1 MCDAADYWME
11 RALKAEHAAT
21 HDAMTGLLNRA
32 GLYQQGIA
40 GYRYVTVVDAD
51 GLKAAN
57 DSLGH
62 EAGDRLLCSI
72 ASALLDAAQAAGGVA
87 ARTGGDEF
95 VLLTARLPEL
105 PSDLSASH
113 GVTLLAGRP
122 LDQAVVQADCKM
134 YARKVARK
142 SAR

>member
-1 MCDAADYWME
+1 MCDKAEYWME

-32 GLYQQGIA
+32 GLYRQDLT
-40 GYRYVTVVDAD
+40 GYRYVTVADAD
-51 GLKAAN
+51 GLKAVN
-57 DSLGH
+57 DTLGH

-72 ASALLDAAQAAGGVA
+72 ASDLLAAAEAAGGLA

-95 VLLTARLPEL
+95 VLLTTRLPEL
-105 PSDLSASH
+105 PADISASY

-122 LDQAVVQADCKM
+122 LDEAVSQADCKM

-142 SAR
+142 AAR